1 MFPKTTKDKEE
12 MERKLFFSAGG
23 SLMYVMVYTRL
34 DVVAQV
40 VGVVIGSWPILGS
53 SIGLL

>member
-1 MFPKTTKDKEE
+1 MFPKTAKDEEE